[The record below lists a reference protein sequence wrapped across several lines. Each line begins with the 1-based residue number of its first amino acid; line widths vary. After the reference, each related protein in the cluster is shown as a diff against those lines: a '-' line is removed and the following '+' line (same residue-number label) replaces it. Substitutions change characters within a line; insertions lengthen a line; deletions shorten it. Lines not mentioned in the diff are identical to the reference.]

1 MKYII
6 MFMILTAVFNLSA
19 ETLFEVKDASNNKVL
34 DVSTD
39 GLRVMNLGDTLM
51 VISSNAIKANIRE
64 NKDKALSRTFSV
76 TTTSAKSKG
85 LINALEVGTGY
96 TTMSGSEGKY
106 TDFSPEN
113 IFIGLNSG
121 KTTAATAID
130 NVFLGNNAGFTNYEG
145 DNNIFIG
152 AESGYF
158 NYGNGT
164 WLNGD
169 YNIFMGYRS
178 GYRNT
183 SGGCNIF
190 IGDEAGRENLTG
202 SHNIYIGTETGRDN
216 TTGNGN
222 TCVGSDSYFG
232 GSGSNNTYIG
242 WLAGSYATGSNNVSI
257 GSQAGDYET
266 ASNRLFIDN
275 SGTSTPLVYGEFDN
289 DSLRVNGKLSV
300 SGNSTIFGKIGA
312 GVKPIYKIHSE
323 DITTNS
329 DNPAVYGKHAVTDYY
344 GIGVKG
350 EGGYKG
356 VQGLASATTGEIRGV
371 EGIASGTGGTKIG
384 VYGSASGGT
393 TNWAGY
399 FQGNVEVTGTLTKS
413 KDELM
418 VDHPLDPENKYL
430 VHSGVNSN
438 EMKNFYDGVVILDN
452 NGKASVRLPDW
463 FEALNTDFRYQM
475 TAIGNPCPNLYISK
489 KISNNGFEIAGGE
502 PNAEISWQVTG
513 IRKDSYALKN
523 PIVQE
528 VVKTAEDKNTDK
540 GKK

>member
-1 MKYII
+1 MRKLII
-6 MFMILTAVFNLSA
+6 FTIVMISALTA

-51 VISSNAIKANIRE
+51 VIGPNAIRANIRE
-64 NKDKALSRTFSV
+64 DKDKALSRTFSV
-76 TTTSAKSKG
+76 TTTSAKGIGS
-85 LINALEVGTGY
+85 INALEVGTNY
-96 TTMSGSEGKY
+96 TTMGSEIGQY
-106 TDFSPEN
+106 TDFSPQN

-152 AESGYF
+152 AESGYS

-178 GYRNT
+178 GYKNN

-190 IGDEAGRENLTG
+190 IGDEAGRENLSG

-216 TTGNGN
+216 TTGSGN

-232 GSGSNNTYIG
+232 GSGAGNTYIG
-242 WLAGSYATGSNNVSI
+242 WLAGSYATGSNNIFI
-257 GSQAGDYET
+257 GSQAGDSET
-266 ASNRLFIDN
+266 TSNRLFIDN
-275 SGTSTPLVYGEFDN
+275 TGTAVPLIYGEFDN
-289 DSLRVNGKLSV
+289 DSLRVNGKMSV
-300 SGNSTIFGKIGA
+300 SGNSTVFGKL
-312 GVKPIYKIHSE
+312 GVGVRPLYKIHSE
-323 DITTNS
+323 DVTISS

-344 GIGVKG
+344 GVGVYG
-350 EGGYKG
+350 VGGYKG
-356 VQGLASATTGEIRGV
+356 VVGTASATTGEIHGV

-384 VYGSASGGT
+384 VYGSASGGI

-399 FQGNVEVTGTLTKS
+399 FNGNIYATNITKS
-413 KDELM
+413 KDE
-418 VDHPLDPENKYL
+418 VKIDHPLDPENKYL
-430 VHSGVNSN
+430 VHSGVSSS
-438 EMKNFYDGVVILDN
+438 EMKNIYDGVVILDN
-452 NGKASVRLPDW
+452 NGKATVHLPDW
-463 FEALNTDFRYQM
+463 FEAFNTEFRYQM
-475 TAIGNPCPNLYISK
+475 TAIGKPCPNLYISK
-489 KISNNGFEIAGGE
+489 KISSNDFEIAGGE

-528 VVKTAEDKNTDK
+528 VAKTDEDKNTDK

>member
-1 MKYII
+1 MKKTLSFCVIV
-6 MFMILTAVFNLSA
+6 FTALLCG

-39 GLRVMNLGDTLM
+39 GIRVMNLGDTLM
-51 VISSNAIKANIRE
+51 VISTSAIRANI
-64 NKDKALSRTFSV
+64 NDAKGLSRTFSV
-76 TTTSAKSKG
+76 TTSSSKGKG

-96 TTMSGSEGKY
+96 TTMGSEIGRY
-106 TDFSPEN
+106 TNFSPAN

-275 SGTSTPLVYGEFDN
+275 SGTSTPLIYGEFDN
-289 DSLRVNGKLSV
+289 DSLRINGKMSV
-300 SGNSTIFGKIGA
+300 SGNSTFFGKIGA

-356 VQGLASATTGEIRGV
+356 VQGLASATTGEIHGV
-371 EGIASGTGGTKIG
+371 EGIGSGTGGTKIG
-384 VYGSASGGT
+384 VFGSASGWI

-399 FQGNVEVTGTLTKS
+399 FNGNIYATNITKS
-413 KDELM
+413 KDE
-418 VDHPLDPENKYL
+418 VKIDHPLDPENKYL
-430 VHSGVNSN
+430 VHSGVSSN
-438 EMKNFYDGVVILDN
+438 EMKNIYDGVVDLDA
-452 NGKASVRLPDW
+452 NGKATVRLPEW
-463 FEALNTDFRYQM
+463 FEALNTEFRYQM
-475 TAIGNPCPNLYISK
+475 TAIGKPCPNLYVSK

-528 VVKTAEDKNTDK
+528 IVKTAEDKNTDK

>member
-1 MKYII
+1 MMKYVGLLL
-6 MFMILTAVFNLSA
+6 FAVMTLQA

-34 DVSTD
+34 EVSTD

-51 VISSNAIKANIRE
+51 VIGPNAIRANIRE
-64 NKDKALSRTFSV
+64 DKDKVLSRTFSV
-76 TTTSAKSKG
+76 TTTSAKGKG
-85 LINALEVGTGY
+85 SINALEVGTNY
-96 TTMSGSEGKY
+96 TTMGSEFGRY
-106 TDFSPEN
+106 TDFSPAN

-152 AESGYF
+152 AESGYY

-178 GYRNT
+178 GYKNN

-216 TTGNGN
+216 TAGNAN
-222 TCVGSDSYFG
+222 TCVGSDSFFG
-232 GSGSNNTYIG
+232 GSGSENTYIG
-242 WLAGSYATGSNNVSI
+242 WLAGSYATGSDNIFI
-257 GSQAGDYET
+257 GTDAGDYES

-275 SGTSTPLVYGEFDN
+275 SGTSTPLIYGEFDN

-300 SGNSTIFGKIGA
+300 SGNSTVFGKLGV
-312 GVKPIYKIHSE
+312 GVKPLYKIHSE
-323 DITTNS
+323 DITATS
-329 DNPAVYGKHAVTDYY
+329 DNPAIYGKHAVTDNW

-356 VQGLASATTGEIRGV
+356 VQGLASATTGEIHGV
-371 EGIASGTGGTKIG
+371 EGIASGTGGTKVG

-399 FQGNVEVTGTLTKS
+399 FNGNIFATNITKS
-413 KDELM
+413 KDE
-418 VDHPLDPENKYL
+418 VKIDHPLDPENKFL
-430 VHSGVNSN
+430 VHSGVSSN
-438 EMKNFYDGVVILDN
+438 EMKNIYDGVVILDN
-452 NGKASVRLPDW
+452 NGKATVQLPEW

-475 TAIGNPCPNLYISK
+475 TAIGKPCPNLYISK

-528 VVKTAEDKNTDK
+528 IVKSAEDKNTNKDRK
-540 GKK
+540 

>member
-1 MKYII
+1 MRKEIY
-6 MFMILTAVFNLSA
+6 FVFILTVFAFS

-51 VISSNAIKANIRE
+51 VIGPNAIRANIRE
-64 NKDKALSRTFSV
+64 DKDKALSRTFSV

-85 LINALEVGTGY
+85 SINALEVGTNY
-96 TTMSGSEGKY
+96 TTMGSEIGQY
-106 TDFSPEN
+106 TDFSPQN

-121 KTTAATAID
+121 KITTATAID

-152 AESGYF
+152 AESGYS

-169 YNIFMGYRS
+169 YNIFLGYRS
-178 GYRNT
+178 GYKNN

-190 IGDEAGRENLTG
+190 IGDEAGRENLSG

-216 TTGNGN
+216 TAGNGN

-275 SGTSTPLVYGEFDN
+275 TGTAAPLLYGEFDN

-300 SGNSTIFGKIGA
+300 SGNSTIFGKLGA
-312 GVKPIYKIHSE
+312 GVKPLFKIHSQ
-323 DITTNS
+323 DITTNN

-344 GIGVKG
+344 GVGVYG
-350 EGGYKG
+350 VGGYKG
-356 VQGLASATTGEIRGV
+356 VVGTASATTGEIHGV

-384 VYGSASGGT
+384 VYGSASGGI

-399 FQGNVEVTGTLTKS
+399 FSGNIYATNVTKS
-413 KDELM
+413 KDE
-418 VDHPLDPENKYL
+418 VKIDHPLDPENK
-430 VHSGVNSN
+430 SG
-438 EMKNFYDGVVILDN
+438 
-452 NGKASVRLPDW
+452 
-463 FEALNTDFRYQM
+463 TFR
-475 TAIGNPCPNLYISK
+475 SK
-489 KISNNGFEIAGGE
+489 
-502 PNAEISWQVTG
+502 Q
-513 IRKDSYALKN
+513 
-523 PIVQE
+523 
-528 VVKTAEDKNTDK
+528 
-540 GKK
+540 

>member
-1 MKYII
+1 MRKEIYIV
-6 MFMILTAVFNLSA
+6 FILSVFAFS

-51 VISSNAIKANIRE
+51 VIGPNAIKANIRE
-64 NKDKALSRTFSV
+64 DKDKALSRTFSV
-76 TTTSAKSKG
+76 TTTSAKGKG
-85 LINALEVGTGY
+85 SINALEVGTNY
-96 TTMSGSEGKY
+96 TTMGSEIGQY
-106 TDFSPEN
+106 TDFSPQN

-152 AESGYF
+152 AESGYY

-178 GYRNT
+178 GYKNN

-216 TTGNGN
+216 TAGNGN

-232 GSGSNNTYIG
+232 GSGSNNTYFG
-242 WLAGSYATGSNNVSI
+242 WLAGSYATGSNNIFI
-257 GSQAGDYET
+257 GSQAGDSET
-266 ASNRLFIDN
+266 TSNRLFIDN
-275 SGTSTPLVYGEFDN
+275 TGTAAPLLYGEFDN
-289 DSLRVNGKLSV
+289 DSLRVNGKMSV
-300 SGNSTIFGKIGA
+300 SGNSTVFGKLGV
-312 GVKPIYKIHSE
+312 GVKPLFKIHSE
-323 DITTNS
+323 DLTTNN

-344 GIGVKG
+344 GVGVYG
-350 EGGYKG
+350 VGGYKG
-356 VQGLASATTGEIRGV
+356 VVGTASATTGEIHGV

-384 VYGSASGGT
+384 VYGSASGGV

-399 FQGNVEVTGTLTKS
+399 FSGNIYATNITKS
-413 KDELM
+413 KDE
-418 VDHPLDPENKYL
+418 VKIDHPLDPENKYL
-430 VHSGVNSN
+430 VHSGVSSN
-438 EMKNFYDGVVILDN
+438 EMKNIYDGVVILDN

-463 FEALNTDFRYQM
+463 FEALNTGFRYQM
-475 TAIGNPCPNLYISK
+475 TAIGKPCPNLYISK

-528 VVKTAEDKNTDK
+528 VVKTAEDKNTDT

>member
-1 MKYII
+1 MRKEIY
-6 MFMILTAVFNLSA
+6 FVFILTVFAFS

-51 VISSNAIKANIRE
+51 VIGPNAIRANIRE
-64 NKDKALSRTFSV
+64 DKDKALSRTFSV

-85 LINALEVGTGY
+85 SINALEVGTNY
-96 TTMSGSEGKY
+96 TTMGSEIGQY
-106 TDFSPEN
+106 TDFSPQN

-121 KTTAATAID
+121 KITTATAID

-152 AESGYF
+152 AESGYS

-169 YNIFMGYRS
+169 YNIFLGYRS
-178 GYRNT
+178 GYKNN

-190 IGDEAGRENLTG
+190 IGDEAGRENLSG

-216 TTGNGN
+216 TAGNGN

-275 SGTSTPLVYGEFDN
+275 TGTAAPLLYGEFDN

-300 SGNSTIFGKIGA
+300 SGNSTIFGKLGA
-312 GVKPIYKIHSE
+312 GVKPLFKIHSQ
-323 DITTNS
+323 DITTNN

-344 GIGVKG
+344 GVGVYG
-350 EGGYKG
+350 VGGYKG
-356 VQGLASATTGEIRGV
+356 VVGTASATTGEIHGV

-384 VYGSASGGT
+384 VYGSASGGI

-399 FQGNVEVTGTLTKS
+399 FSGNIYATNVTKS
-413 KDELM
+413 KDE
-418 VDHPLDPENKYL
+418 VKIDHPLDPENKYL
-430 VHSGVNSN
+430 VHSGVSSN
-438 EMKNFYDGVVILDN
+438 EMKNIYDGVVELDT
-452 NGKASVRLPDW
+452 NGKATVQLPDW
-463 FEALNTDFRYQM
+463 FEAFNTEFRYQM
-475 TAIGNPCPNLYISK
+475 TAIGKPCPNLYVSK
-489 KISNNGFEIAGGE
+489 KISNNDFEIAGGE
-502 PNAEISWQVTG
+502 PNAEISWQITG

>member
-1 MKYII
+1 MRKEIY
-6 MFMILTAVFNLSA
+6 FVFILTVFAFS

-51 VISSNAIKANIRE
+51 VIGPNAIRANIRE
-64 NKDKALSRTFSV
+64 DKDKALSRTFSV

-85 LINALEVGTGY
+85 SINALEVGTNY
-96 TTMSGSEGKY
+96 TTMGSEIGQY
-106 TDFSPEN
+106 TDFSPQN

-121 KTTAATAID
+121 KTTTATAID

-152 AESGYF
+152 AESGYS

-169 YNIFMGYRS
+169 YNIFLGYRS
-178 GYRNT
+178 GYKNN

-190 IGDEAGRENLTG
+190 IGDEAGRENLSG

-216 TTGNGN
+216 TAGNGN

-275 SGTSTPLVYGEFDN
+275 TGTAAPLLYGEFDN

-300 SGNSTIFGKIGA
+300 SGNSTIFGKLGA
-312 GVKPIYKIHSE
+312 GVKPLFKIHSQ
-323 DITTNS
+323 DITTNN

-344 GIGVKG
+344 GVGVYG
-350 EGGYKG
+350 VGGYKG
-356 VQGLASATTGEIRGV
+356 VVGTASATTGEIHGV

-384 VYGSASGGT
+384 VYGSASGGI

-399 FQGNVEVTGTLTKS
+399 FSGNIYATNVTKS
-413 KDELM
+413 KDE
-418 VDHPLDPENKYL
+418 VKIDHPLDPENKYL
-430 VHSGVNSN
+430 VHSGVSSN
-438 EMKNFYDGVVILDN
+438 EMKNIYDGVVELDT
-452 NGKASVRLPDW
+452 NGKATVQLPDW
-463 FEALNTDFRYQM
+463 FEAFNTEFRYQM
-475 TAIGNPCPNLYISK
+475 TAIGKPCPNLYVSK
-489 KISNNGFEIAGGE
+489 KISNNDFEIAGGE
-502 PNAEISWQVTG
+502 PNAEISWQITG

>member
-1 MKYII
+1 M
-6 MFMILTAVFNLSA
+6 
-19 ETLFEVKDASNNKVL
+19 L

-51 VISSNAIKANIRE
+51 VIGPNAIRANIRE
-64 NKDKALSRTFSV
+64 DKDKALSRTFSV

-85 LINALEVGTGY
+85 SINALEVGTNY
-96 TTMSGSEGKY
+96 TTMGSEIGQY
-106 TDFSPEN
+106 TDFSPQN

-121 KTTAATAID
+121 KTTTATAID

-152 AESGYF
+152 AESGYS

-169 YNIFMGYRS
+169 YNIFLGYRS
-178 GYRNT
+178 GYKNN

-190 IGDEAGRENLTG
+190 IGDEAGRENLSG

-216 TTGNGN
+216 TAGNGN

-275 SGTSTPLVYGEFDN
+275 TGTAAPLLYGEFDN

-300 SGNSTIFGKIGA
+300 SGNSTIFGKLGA
-312 GVKPIYKIHSE
+312 GVKPLFKIHSQ
-323 DITTNS
+323 DITTNN

-344 GIGVKG
+344 GVGVYG
-350 EGGYKG
+350 VGGYKG
-356 VQGLASATTGEIRGV
+356 VVGTASATTGEIHGV

-384 VYGSASGGT
+384 VYGSASGGI

-399 FQGNVEVTGTLTKS
+399 FSGNIYATNVTKS
-413 KDELM
+413 KDE
-418 VDHPLDPENKYL
+418 VKIDHPLDPENKYL
-430 VHSGVNSN
+430 VHSGVSSN
-438 EMKNFYDGVVILDN
+438 EMKNIYDGVVELDT
-452 NGKASVRLPDW
+452 NGKATVQLPDW
-463 FEALNTDFRYQM
+463 FEAFNTEFRYQM
-475 TAIGNPCPNLYISK
+475 TAIGKPCPNLYISK